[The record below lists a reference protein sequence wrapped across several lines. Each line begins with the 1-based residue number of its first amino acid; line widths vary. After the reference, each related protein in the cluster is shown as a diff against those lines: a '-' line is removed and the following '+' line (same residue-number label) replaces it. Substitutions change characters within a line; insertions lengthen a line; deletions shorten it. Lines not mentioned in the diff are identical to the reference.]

1 MKHYDPDLE
10 DYTPESVEDVDMGC
24 LVSVVL
30 GVATLIMIIVL
41 AIIS

>member
-1 MKHYDPDLE
+1 MKYYDTELE
-10 DYTPESVEDVDMGC
+10 DYAPEKVNKGC
-24 LVSVVL
+24 LVSFIL